1 MEGAYLTGVIM
12 GDQEGIGPWVADTIW
27 ENVNLAVV
35 KWSQVKKL
43 RDEYDALQGKL
54 NGQVKDRAI
63 RLDEHEKAVRANR
76 QLALALQAQ
85 GLNEHATRFAY
96 HAQRL
101 QRRVF
106 WLQMIQQRVKLRQR
120 GQALS
125 SWLFSWFLFLIA
137 GYGYRPERS
146 FLAYL
151 FIIVFFTVFYHQLGP
166 QLLWNEAFVISMTA
180 FHGRGFFPSTFSPG
194 DPLALASALE
204 AFIGLIIEVTLIA
217 TITQRFFG
225 K

>member
-1 MEGAYLTGVIM
+1 
-12 GDQEGIGPWVADTIW
+12 
-27 ENVNLAVV
+27 
-35 KWSQVKKL
+35 
-43 RDEYDALQGKL
+43 
-54 NGQVKDRAI
+54 
-63 RLDEHEKAVRANR
+63 VRANR
-76 QLALALQAQ
+76 QLAVVLQSQ
-85 GLNEHATRFAY
+85 GLNEQAARFAY
-96 HAQRL
+96 RAQVL
-101 QRRVF
+101 QRNVF
-106 WLQMIQQRVKLRQR
+106 WFETVQPAVKLRQR
-120 GQALS
+120 RQALGA
-125 SWLFSWFLFLIA
+125 WLFSWFLFLLA

-151 FIIVFFTVFYHQLGP
+151 FIIVFFTVLYHLLGP

-180 FHGRGFFPSTFSPG
+180 FHGRGFFPGTFSPG